1 MKLTRILNGVLN
13 ASLVA
18 VLFSTAAV
26 AQLPNPLTPFTPP
39 KAPVTIFS
47 AAKAV
52 STKKAAAATTSTT
65 TAAAPAASFNPLA
78 QLQAITVTDL
88 QAAIAD
94 ATANNDQRH
103 LPCWNAILPIV
114 QNNAL
119 IASLPVHLPTA
130 VGVAELAQTY
140 FDASKGIGNLQTNLQ
155 TTLDPVVTACAL
167 TMADLQMGVLQFA
180 GLIGLKIAPLA
191 LPAGL

>member
-1 MKLTRILNGVLN
+1 MKLSRILNGALN

-26 AQLPNPLTPFTPP
+26 AQLPSPLTPFTPP
-39 KAPVTIFS
+39 KAPVTLFS
-47 AAKAV
+47 AVKA
-52 STKKAAAATTSTT
+52 STTKKAAVATTAS
-65 TAAAPAASFNPLA
+65 APAASFNPLA
-78 QLQAITVTDL
+78 QIHAVTVTDL

-94 ATANNDQRH
+94 ATAKNDQRH
-103 LPCWNAILPIV
+103 LPCYTTILPIV
-114 QNNAL
+114 QNNEL

-130 VGVAELAQTY
+130 VGFFELAQTY
-140 FDASKGIGNLQTNLQ
+140 FDDKAGIANLQTGLQ

-180 GLIGLKIAPLA
+180 GLIGLKLAPLA